1 MRRRVRNVPQSM
13 TVVPGVFSR
22 RLVALLLAAS
32 VVAMTALSGCAD
44 GDGGASGDGTSGSSP
59 DAGSGSTTAVA
70 GRATVEI
77 EGPAGMLGVR
87 VFYPAAVIDGEAAA
101 DEGGPAAAVDAE
113 DGPYPVIAFGHGY
126 LARVSF
132 YAATLDALA
141 AEGFIVVAPTSQ
153 TGLLPDHSDFAD
165 ELRAALD
172 WAVAQGDEPGSLLF
186 EAVDGGRLGVSGHSM
201 GGGCALLAAARDR
214 RIVAVSTLAA
224 ADTRPSSRDLL
235 RRIGAPVQ
243 FIAGS
248 EDAIAMVQAF
258 QRPLYLATPTPR
270 QLVVIEG
277 GSHCGFLDRPPAVCD
292 RGSLPSARQI
302 ALTRRLLSDWF
313 GLYLKDDESL
323 RAAVWD
329 PPPDPLLEI
338 VSDP

>member
-1 MRRRVRNVPQSM
+1 M
-13 TVVPGVFSR
+13 TAVPGVPSR
-22 RLVALLLAAS
+22 RFVALLQAASVVALLLAIP
-32 VVAMTALSGCAD
+32 VVAMPALSGCAD
-44 GDGGASGDGTSGSSP
+44 GGGGASGDGSPGSSR
-59 DAGSGSTTAVA
+59 DAGGGSTTAVA

-77 EGPAGMLGVR
+77 QGPAGPLGVR
-87 VFYPAAVIDGEAAA
+87 VFYPAVVIDGEAAA
-101 DEGGPAAAVDAE
+101 DEGGPAAAVDTE
-113 DGPYPVIAFGHGY
+113 GGPYPLIAFGHGY

-132 YAATLDALA
+132 YAPTLDALA

-172 WAVAQGDEPGSLLF
+172 WAVAEGDEPGSLLYG
-186 EAVDGGRLGVSGHSM
+186 AVDGERLGVSGHSM
-201 GGGCALLAAARDR
+201 GGGCALLAAARDT
-214 RIVAVSTLAA
+214 RIRAVSTLAA

-258 QRPLYLATPTPR
+258 QVPLFEAVPAPR

-277 GSHCGFLDRPPAVCD
+277 GSHCGFLDRPPALCD
-292 RGSLPSARQI
+292 RGRLPAAEQI
-302 ALTRRLLSDWF
+302 AVTRSLLSDWF
-313 GLYLKDDESL
+313 GLYLRGDEAL
-323 RAAVWD
+323 RVRVWD
-329 PPPDPLLEI
+329 PDPDPLLEI